1 MGMIFRKIWE
11 ILIISKII
19 LENTRNSK
27 GISVC
32 RKIKRIFPA
41 QTKITKKGTVIV
53 GLLGNILLFIYSKS
67 AWKTTKSTALFALTA
82 DHRK

>member
-1 MGMIFRKIWE
+1 
-11 ILIISKII
+11 
-19 LENTRNSK
+19 
-27 GISVC
+27 
-32 RKIKRIFPA
+32 
-41 QTKITKKGTVIV
+41 ITKKGTVIV